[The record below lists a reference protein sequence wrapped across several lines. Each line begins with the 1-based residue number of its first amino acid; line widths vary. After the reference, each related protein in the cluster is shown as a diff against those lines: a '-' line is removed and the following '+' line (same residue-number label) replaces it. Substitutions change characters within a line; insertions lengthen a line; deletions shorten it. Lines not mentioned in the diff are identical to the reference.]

1 MRNFDPSRRVYQ
13 DRIPNHSDIQSK
25 RFTPTEDIATEAIL
39 LTGTRPAVPQ
49 NNNNSSGT
57 IGDEGA
63 NLKKQLDPKEEN
75 SKDPQ
80 HQNSGQKVKQK
91 QQDEELARQKRMA
104 GGLEGRNSSSSFH
117 RVLVRQPFLIINQFR
132 LYGESSLVPEVFS
145 FVVFLASS

>member
-1 MRNFDPSRRVYQ
+1 M
-13 DRIPNHSDIQSK
+13 
-25 RFTPTEDIATEAIL
+25 EAIL

-80 HQNSGQKVKQK
+80 HQDSGQKVKQK

-104 GGLEGRNSSSSFH
+104 GGLERRNSSSSL
-117 RVLVRQPFLIINQFR
+117 RVEEVFQFR
-132 LYGESSLVPEVFS
+132 LYGESSLVSEVFS

>member
-1 MRNFDPSRRVYQ
+1 M
-13 DRIPNHSDIQSK
+13 
-25 RFTPTEDIATEAIL
+25 EAIL

-80 HQNSGQKVKQK
+80 HQDSGQKVKQK
-91 QQDEELARQKRMA
+91 QQDEELARQKRIA
-104 GGLEGRNSSSSFH
+104 GGLEGRNSSSS
-117 RVLVRQPFLIINQFR
+117 LVHQQFLIINQFR